1 MPEYLIKK
9 KILIGIGAGMGLL
22 VLMTG
27 IWLFFIRD
35 KGEEKRQLANIA
47 DNNGTGAKP
56 VKELTLEERVIG
68 EYEVKRSAKHVL
80 LGNGKSETWI
90 LGVKRHGGTWKIVGK
105 EVHVGIGKGKHVC
118 KIEPN
123 GDLTLIAKI
132 SDGKR
137 TDVSKENQ
145 YILEKI
151 K

>member
-90 LGVKRHGGTWKIVGK
+90 LGVKRHGGTWKIVEK
-105 EVHVGIGKGKHVC
+105 EVHVGIEKITHVH

-132 SDGKR
+132 LDGKR

-145 YILEKI
+145 YISEKI

>member
-22 VLMTG
+22 VLVAG
-27 IWLFFIRD
+27 ILFFFIRD
-35 KGEEKRQLANIA
+35 KGEKKRQL
-47 DNNGTGAKP
+47 AKP

-90 LGVKRHGGTWKIVGK
+90 LGVKRHGGTWKIVEK
-105 EVHVGIGKGKHVC
+105 EVHVGIEKITHVH

-137 TDVSKENQ
+137 TNVSKENQ
-145 YILEKI
+145 YIWEKL

>member
-90 LGVKRHGGTWKIVGK
+90 LGVKRHGGTWKIVGE
-105 EVHVGIGKGKHVC
+105 EVHIGIEKLTQVC